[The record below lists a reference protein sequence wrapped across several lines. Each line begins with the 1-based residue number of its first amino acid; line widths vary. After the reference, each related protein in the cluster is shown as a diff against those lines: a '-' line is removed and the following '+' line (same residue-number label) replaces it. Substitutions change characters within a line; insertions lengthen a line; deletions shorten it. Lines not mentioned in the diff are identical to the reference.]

1 MVGGLAR
8 VDRHTDPNR
17 RGTDRSQS
25 FAWRTTSRANGSIT
39 ITSLASLSVMRSDSF
54 TGAHGEYA
62 VEYLETLCVLHPCL
76 CHFMR
81 HGAVYIRAVPLQLS
95 HAQWHGADM
104 CRGVRDRKRQR
115 RRCSFEFDDMSYYP
129 DHELPGIYSIIP
141 G

>member
-1 MVGGLAR
+1 MQAWLVDLLALTGILIQI
-8 VDRHTDPNR
+8 VEEQTVHN
-17 RGTDRSQS
+17 RSQGV
-25 FAWRTTSRANGSIT
+25 SRAGANGSIT

-104 CRGVRDRKRQR
+104 CSLRLT
-115 RRCSFEFDDMSYYP
+115 CT
-129 DHELPGIYSIIP
+129 
-141 G
+141 